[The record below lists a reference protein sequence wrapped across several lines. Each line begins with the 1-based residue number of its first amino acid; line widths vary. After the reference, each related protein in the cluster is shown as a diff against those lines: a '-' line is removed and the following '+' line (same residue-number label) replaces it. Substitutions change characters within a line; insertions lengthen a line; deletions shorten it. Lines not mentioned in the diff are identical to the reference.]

1 MREFKDPYMRG
12 FLLSFL
18 RIISFPKF
26 IILLVAGLLH
36 INISPKIYY
45 INVYVS
51 ILLLL
56 GCLLLFCFAFIP
68 AKPILKICAKKEYR
82 KSFLIQMTSAL
93 IAILFFLS
101 VSAISRINGIVL
113 LVQYICILVL
123 FINYQVFLFRAQ
135 FAEIMIKTIESEL
148 LKEE

>member
-18 RIISFPKF
+18 RIMSFPKF

-36 INISPKIYY
+36 IISPKIYY
-45 INVYVS
+45 INVYVNIS
-51 ILLLL
+51 LLL

-68 AKPILKICAKKEYR
+68 AKPILKICVKKEYR
-82 KSFLIQMTSAL
+82 KSFFIQMTSAL

-113 LVQYICILVL
+113 LVQCICILVL

-135 FAEIMIKTIESEL
+135 FAEIMIKTIEREL

>member
-1 MREFKDPYMRG
+1 MRG

-18 RIISFPKF
+18 RIMSFPKF

-36 INISPKIYY
+36 IISPKIYN
-45 INVYVS
+45 INVYVNIS
-51 ILLLL
+51 LLM

-68 AKPILKICAKKEYR
+68 ANPLFKICVKKEYR
-82 KSFLIQMTSAL
+82 KSFLIQIASAL

-135 FAEIMIKTIESEL
+135 FAEIMIKTIEREL